1 MKPTS
6 LLLKRELNPVTGK
19 QIKGRHAHRPIDMET
34 GAVITDLPKR
44 RKVLTQASLEIWFS
58 ETGKKKISNQK

>member
-44 RKVLTQASLEIWFS
+44 RRY
-58 ETGKKKISNQK
+58 

>member
-44 RKVLTQASLEIWFS
+44 RKVFDSSLTGDLVFRDR
-58 ETGKKKISNQK
+58 